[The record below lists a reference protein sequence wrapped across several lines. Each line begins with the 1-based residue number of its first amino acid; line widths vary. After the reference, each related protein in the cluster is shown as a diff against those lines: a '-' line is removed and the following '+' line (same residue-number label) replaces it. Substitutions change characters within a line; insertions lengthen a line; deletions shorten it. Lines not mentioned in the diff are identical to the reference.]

1 MLLALLY
8 ENLCSLKRTLLLFID
23 PLAANLVAA
32 RLVANSNKAQACA
45 GLENVIPHLQ
55 LLHAS

>member
-8 ENLCSLKRTLLLFID
+8 DNLSSLKRTLLLFID

-32 RLVANSNKAQACA
+32 RLVADSNKAQACA
-45 GLENVIPHLQ
+45 GPENLIPHLQ